1 MADDNS
7 INTTSNE
14 GLNTNIGSETVSQQS
29 TNNIGVNTVSDEI
42 LDTQQPASFMESLLW
57 YCAGADSR
65 ILLQCMNSDRVKY
78 QGLGG
83 IVLATGILAFV
94 AMTFAINVIFFK
106 GEWNS
111 KSSVI
116 ISFGIGLLWGLII
129 FNLDRF
135 IVSST
140 GKGDGTEKIT
150 SSEIIGALP
159 RILMALVIAFSISAP
174 LEIVIFEE
182 EINKRFA
189 EINEDKIKVQKE
201 EFEKSNAS
209 DIKIIEDNLQIKLA
223 EKAEQDAIYSKNEA
237 LVAYEVSHGGCHGKC
252 EEFKVLRDNA
262 DKKSNYLKIEIDK
275 LEDKRNVINQDRDH
289 KLAEFKSKMNEPPA
303 LLERLLLL
311 EEIPGS
317 EIPVWLLRFLFIVIE
332 VGPLFFKMMLT
343 KSTYDHLKHHYD
355 EMVLARYGIF
365 EDESMVPGNSDG
377 IAEKFYVY
385 GNVSLLQHQSKIT
398 LNEQQ
403 RIDQQVLA
411 MWQNYISKEMTD
423 NPQRFIT
430 WLQQNIVN
438 NNPEST
444 IKENNSPN
452 NEPNK
457 DEKLVKQSTDSNKIN
472 EPTTQASSGETI
484 PQTQTVILPEQK
496 QEEIV
501 VSGND
506 TQAPKTPIKLINK
519 DGTETEIPD
528 PTQPLNLV
536 F

>member
-1 MADDNS
+1 MEDT
-7 INTTSNE
+7 NTTNTSNNNSE
-14 GLNTNIGSETVSQQS
+14 NNNTSNDSSNHS
-29 TNNIGVNTVSDEI
+29 FSNNIGINTVPDEM
-42 LDTQQPASFMESLLW
+42 LNAQLPASTMESILW

-65 ILLQCMNSDRVKY
+65 ILVQCMNSDRVKY

-83 IVLATGILAFV
+83 IVLATGLLAFI

-111 KSSVI
+111 ISSI
-116 ISFGIGLLWGLII
+116 ITPFTIGLLWGLII

-135 IVSST
+135 IISST

-159 RILMALVIAFSISAP
+159 RVLMALVIAFSISAP

-189 EINEDKIKVQKE
+189 EINEDKIKIQKSE
-201 EFEKSNAS
+201 YEKSNAS
-209 DIKIIEDNLQIKLA
+209 DIKIIEDNLQIKLT
-223 EKAEQDAIYSKNEA
+223 EKAEQDAIYSKNEDK
-237 LVAYEVSHGGCHGKC
+237 VAYEIANGGCKGKC

-262 DKKSNYLKIEIDK
+262 ERKSKELKTEIDK
-275 LEDKRNVINQDRDH
+275 LEDRRNGINKERDE
-289 KLAEFKSKMNEPPA
+289 KLVEYKNKMNEPPA

-317 EIPVWLLRFLFIVIE
+317 EIPVWLLRLLFIVIE

-355 EMVLARYGIF
+355 EMILARYGIF
-365 EDESMVPGNSDG
+365 EDESMVPGNTDG

-403 RIDQQVLA
+403 RIDQQVLQ

-423 NPQRFIT
+423 NPQRFIS
-430 WLQQNIVN
+430 WLQKNTGNDISVPN
-438 NNPEST
+438 
-444 IKENNSPN
+444 IKENIEKSNVSEEVINPSQEPVNQKEDIPKVPVDDSISNTTPKQNFNQN
-452 NEPNK
+452 NEINNNNVVELLGSDGKKLDIPNP
-457 DEKLVKQSTDSNKIN
+457 T
-472 EPTTQASSGETI
+472 EPLS
-484 PQTQTVILPEQK
+484 
-496 QEEIV
+496 
-501 VSGND
+501 
-506 TQAPKTPIKLINK
+506 
-519 DGTETEIPD
+519 
-528 PTQPLNLV
+528 LV